1 MTLLPSPRSH
11 LPRLTRI
18 ALLVAAGDLLT
29 KEVALLL
36 VSGSGVATSS
46 LLRFAVVHNDK
57 AAFGFSVG
65 PYTWEL
71 NLALTLGAIALI
83 VPVSRDLSAIDRH
96 APTALGLILGGALG
110 NFVSLILSPN
120 GVVDFIGIQMR
131 GGGELFLNF
140 ADVAAYVGL
149 ALLLRTGALIVRR
162 LHLLG
167 PAGKPGTPAKHAGRR
182 AVVFTDV
189 EVPRPRFT
197 DGIVPLAAAA
207 VEPATSGSARP
218 DAVVPI
224 ALIRTVDSRH
234 ARAVPLERARDDARM
249 EPPHVRPMSH
259 RPESR

>member
-1 MTLLPSPRSH
+1 MTPLPSPRSH

-36 VSGSGVATSS
+36 VSGTSAGTSS
-46 LLRFAVVHNDK
+46 LMRFAVVHNDK

-65 PYTWEL
+65 PYTWEV

-120 GVVDFIGIQMR
+120 GVVDFIGIQLR

-149 ALLLRTGALIVRR
+149 ALLLRTGAMIVRR
-162 LHLLG
+162 LYQVG
-167 PAGKPGTPAKHAGRR
+167 PAGTSGAPAKPAGRR

-189 EVPRPRFT
+189 EIPRPRFT
-197 DGIVPLAAAA
+197 DGIIPLAATAA
-207 VEPATSGSARP
+207 EAAASVSAAP

-224 ALIRTVDSRH
+224 ALIRAADSR
-234 ARAVPLERARDDARM
+234 RGRSVPLERAREDARTQA
-249 EPPHVRPMSH
+249 PHVRPMSH